1 MSSEKPIG
9 IFDSGIGGLTIAS
22 EINKVLPNEKIIYF
36 GDTQHLPYGNKSN
49 EKIIYY
55 SHKIV
60 EFLLKKKCKAIV
72 IACNSASSIA
82 LNSLLKTTLSSC
94 VLFNVIDPLI
104 DKITKDITIKN
115 VGVIG
120 THATISSNVYKKRI
134 YNTRP
139 DINVSSLE
147 TPILA
152 SLIEEN
158 NQDLYKKGIIESY
171 LKNKKLQS
179 IDTLILGCTHYPLIE
194 PKILEFYKNQIN
206 LLSSLSCIGNYVK
219 NNLKSLNLLNL
230 SNESA
235 QHAFYVSD
243 YTTFFQKKT
252 KLFFPTSII
261 LEEEN
266 IFS

>member
-1 MSSEKPIG
+1 MSSENPIG

-22 EINKVLPNEKIIYF
+22 EINKLLPNEKIIYF

-49 EKIIYY
+49 QRIIYY

-82 LNSLLKTTLSSC
+82 INSLFKKNLSSC

-104 DKITKDITIKN
+104 EKITKDISIKN

-120 THATISSNVYKKRI
+120 TRATISSNIYKHRI
-134 YNTRP
+134 SSTRP
-139 DINVSSLE
+139 DINVSSLA
-147 TPILA
+147 TPLLA

-171 LKNKKLQS
+171 LKNKKLQN
-179 IDTLILGCTHYPLIE
+179 IDTLVLGCTHYPLIK

-219 NNLKSLNLLNL
+219 NNLKDLKLLNS
-230 SNESA
+230 SNKSA
-235 QHAFYVSD
+235 QHTFYVSD
-243 YTTFFQKKT
+243 HTTFFQKKT